1 MPRHLLRYL
10 LATFILLTP
19 VVDTAAADH
28 PPLSFSMVLDMTTLA
43 FAGTVKSV
51 LGRSIDGVIVS
62 DIEFTDV
69 VLARGENE
77 GPSLV
82 ITERGGTFGDMMTVS
97 VDLPQFEIGQRYVVL
112 SYGRGAAADWYMP
125 IVAFPNGLFRIRTN
139 QSTRERFV
147 VDYEGRDIAAIRNDH
162 LVLLQLP
169 SKKASLSGEE
179 DEISSVFGPIDHKGR
194 SSIAYE
200 IYPRRKDPG
209 SRVSEEQFL
218 EEVRRHR
225 RK

>member
-1 MPRHLLRYL
+1 
-10 LATFILLTP
+10 
-19 VVDTAAADH
+19 
-28 PPLSFSMVLDMTTLA
+28 MTTLA
-43 FAGTVKSV
+43 FAGTVKSI

-82 ITERGGTFGDMMTVS
+82 LTERGGTFGDLITVS
-97 VDLPQFEIGQRYVVL
+97 ADLPQFEIGQRYIVL

-125 IVAFPNGLFRIRTN
+125 IVAFPNGLFLVRAN
-139 QSTRERFV
+139 QTTGKRFV
-147 VDYEGRDIAAIRNDH
+147 VDYEGREVTEMRHGH
-162 LVLLQLP
+162 LVLLQEP
-169 SKKASLSGEE
+169 AKKSGFSSDQ
-179 DEISSVFGPIDHKGR
+179 DEISRVFGPVDHEGR
-194 SSIAYE
+194 SGIAYE
-200 IYPRRKDPG
+200 IHARRRDPG

-218 EEVRRHR
+218 EEVRKHR